1 MFCRYACLISSAFLP
16 FPLLLLLITLALF
29 FSLPSCCCCSAHP
42 IISRLVED
50 NEAEI
55 RGSVVSMCGDFC
67 LWMGGKWSAVLLD
80 VLLCCFR
87 DAVPEVRASALT
99 AVPHAVLALIQAA
112 IKSATHEHGNSSGNG
127 NRNGNARDQ
136 TISKLFISLIPAVC
150 SMQKDTSIIVRT
162 ALCKALGQVLSL
174 LYSITLTGHLRSY
187 SFIPSLQATLCSI
200 VLTLL
205 DDKMNQVTIQMVS
218 ELCVTIEKEY
228 SYGSSSYVSLIFTE
242 ENLFILIRCIKYLSK
257 LSNWR
262 VRKLICIVIP
272 KLVNTCQTVE
282 NRSLVSDLIIPLL
295 YDPIFAVRQ
304 AAATAMCIAS
314 MSDYYNDGG
323 ALAGG
328 GGGGSGGV
336 GDGYVAHGNGN
347 SDSDDQE
354 TPPPSSP
361 YQTFREMKSTI
372 KKKIHRKKTS
382 GNNSNGNGVRSQ
394 QQVTSNGEPVQDMGR
409 MWLDCVVLPQL
420 ESLRTSRVY
429 SNRILS
435 LHMIATL
442 LFEEIVQRG
451 DVRYHILINIALT
464 LSHDPVANVRVA
476 LGEVLGVLAQ
486 LLKRDD
492 GNSSSNSDVKE
503 SSLSSGGQQQQQQQQ
518 QQIWEIT
525 MTTLSLLSEDRDKDV
540 RHNAKKA
547 KEYLQNAGKIH
558 RAKTKISLVAQR
570 KEG

>member
-1 MFCRYACLISSAFLP
+1 MILSSLCLNNCLSAL
-16 FPLLLLLITLALF
+16 
-29 FSLPSCCCCSAHP
+29 P

-55 RGSVVSMCGDFC
+55 RGSVVSMCGNFC

-99 AVPHAVLALIQAA
+99 AVPHAVLALIEAA
-112 IKSATHEHGNSSGNG
+112 VKSAHDNSTI
-127 NRNGNARDQ
+127 RDQ

-162 ALCKALGQVLSL
+162 ALCSTIGQVLSL
-174 LYSITLTGHLRSY
+174 LYSITQTGYLRSY
-187 SFIPSLQATLCSI
+187 SFIPSLQATLSSV

-205 DDKMNQVTIQMVS
+205 DDKMNQVTIQMITV
-218 ELCVTIEKEY
+218 LCSTIEKEY
-228 SYGSSSYVSLIFTE
+228 SCGDFNSYLTLIFIE
-242 ENLFILIRCIKYLSK
+242 ENLIILIRCMKYLSK

-262 VRKLICIVIP
+262 VRKSICVVIP

-282 NRSLVSDLIIPLL
+282 NRSLVSDIITPLL

-304 AAATAMCIAS
+304 SAATAMCIAS
-314 MSDYYNDGG
+314 MSDYFNDGVS
-323 ALAGG
+323 GG
-328 GGGGSGGV
+328 GPI
-336 GDGYVAHGNGN
+336 AANGNGN
-347 SDSDDQE
+347 TNSDQE
-354 TPPPSSP
+354 PPPTSP
-361 YQTFREMKSTI
+361 TSFQSIKSTFQRKI
-372 KKKIHRKKTS
+372 NRKKKAE
-382 GNNSNGNGVRSQ
+382 GNSSEKLHI
-394 QQVTSNGEPVQDMGR
+394 TSNGEPVQDMGR

-420 ESLRTSRVY
+420 ESLRTSKIY

-442 LFEEIVQRG
+442 LFEEIIQRG

-464 LSHDPVANVRVA
+464 LSHDPVANVRIA

-486 LLKRDD
+486 LLKKDD
-492 GNSSSNSDVKE
+492 GNTMTDSQD
-503 SSLSSGGQQQQQQQQ
+503 LSGGRQQVQQH
-518 QQIWEIT
+518 QIWEIT
-525 MTTLSLLSEDRDKDV
+525 MKTLSLLSSDGDKDV
-540 RHNAKKA
+540 RHNANKA
-547 KEYLQNAGKIH
+547 KEYLQTTGKIH
-558 RAKTKISLVAQR
+558 QAKTKISLIAQR